1 MKRTIKAIQVFI
13 DYWEENNEIIS
24 KEEFDLIWKGS
35 KKYYYKIRK
44 DFIDSLKG
52 VDSNAI

>member
-13 DYWEENNEIIS
+13 DYWKENNEIIS

-35 KKYYYKIRK
+35 TKYYYKIRK
-44 DFIDSLKG
+44 DFIDSLKEDDNNG
-52 VDSNAI
+52 